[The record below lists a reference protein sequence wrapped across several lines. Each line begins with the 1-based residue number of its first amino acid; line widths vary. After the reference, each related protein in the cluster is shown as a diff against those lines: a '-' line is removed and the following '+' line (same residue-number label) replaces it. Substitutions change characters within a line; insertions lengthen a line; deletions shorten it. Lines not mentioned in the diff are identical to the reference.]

1 VPVFAYKGY
10 TSAGQSERG
19 RLEGTSEGAAY
30 ETLRA
35 MGLSVVEL
43 REAGAGASVP
53 WYRREVG
60 FGAGQIPLEAQ
71 AALAE
76 QMAVLF
82 RVRLPILEILRVLG
96 AGTQRRDVRGR
107 LERVARLVAEGLPF
121 AEAFAQAGPRVAPV
135 FTTLLRMGESSN
147 EMPDLLQDL
156 AKHLRSQQRL
166 RAQIAAALIYP
177 AVLVTVGIGVLV
189 LVSLTFAPALEPLF
203 QSRGL
208 APPTGLAVFLSL
220 RDLVANWGVWLGL
233 AVVAVPGLV
242 ALALRLARVRVVTR
256 LPVIGRLAQDTALLR
271 MTRGLELL
279 LRSGMSLP
287 DALDLLGTL
296 QPGAAHAAAMRA
308 AAESLRSGGRAH
320 EAFAQAPRLPLLFL
334 ELFRIGEETNTL
346 GAVLG
351 TLSEAL
357 AAQIESRIGRLLRAL
372 TPALT
377 LIVGALVGLLVH
389 AVMEAVFSVSD
400 LAF

>member
-1 VPVFAYKGY
+1 
-10 TSAGQSERG
+10 
-19 RLEGTSEGAAY
+19 
-30 ETLRA
+30 
-35 MGLSVVEL
+35 
-43 REAGAGASVP
+43 
-53 WYRREVG
+53 
-60 FGAGQIPLEAQ
+60 
-71 AALAE
+71 
-76 QMAVLF
+76 MAVLF

-107 LERVARLVAEGLPF
+107 LERVTRLVAEGLPF

-177 AVLVTVGIGVLV
+177 AVLVAVGIGVLV

-233 AVVAVPGLV
+233 VVV
-242 ALALRLARVRVVTR
+242 ALALRLARVGVVTR

-308 AAESLRSGGRAH
+308 AAERLRSGGRAY
-320 EAFAQAPRLPLLFL
+320 EAFAQAPRMPLLFL

-377 LIVGALVGLLVH
+377 LMVGALVGLLVH

>member
-1 VPVFAYKGY
+1 MPVFAYKSY
-10 TSAGQSERG
+10 TSAGQSENG
-19 RLEGTSEGAAY
+19 QLEGPSEGAAY

-35 MGLSVVEL
+35 MGLTIVEL
-43 REAGAGASVP
+43 RETSRATSVP
-53 WYRREVG
+53 WYRQEVG
-60 FGAGQIPLEAQ
+60 FGARQIPLEAQ
-71 AALAE
+71 IALAE

-107 LERVARLVAEGLPF
+107 LDRIGSLVAEGLPF
-121 AEAFAQAGPRVAPV
+121 AEAFAQVGPRVAPV
-135 FTTLLRMGESSN
+135 FTTLLRMGETSN

-156 AKHLRSQQRL
+156 AQHLRGQQKL
-166 RAQIAAALIYP
+166 RDQIAAALIYP
-177 AVLVTVGIGVLV
+177 AVLVAVGIGVLV

-203 QSRGL
+203 AARDL
-208 APPTGLAVFLSL
+208 APPAGLAVFLSL
-220 RDLVANWGVWLGL
+220 RDLMAAWGIWLGL
-233 AVVAVPGLV
+233 VLVAVPGL
-242 ALALRLARVRVVTR
+242 AMLARMQVATR
-256 LPVIGRLAQDTALLR
+256 LPVIGRLAHDTALLR

-287 DALDLLGTL
+287 DALDVLGTL
-296 QPGAAHAAAMRA
+296 QPGAAHAALMRA
-308 AAESLRSGGRAH
+308 AAERLRSGGRAH
-320 EAFAQAPRLPLLFL
+320 EAIADAPRIPLLFL

-351 TLSEAL
+351 TLSNAL

-389 AVMEAVFSVSD
+389 TVMAAVFSVSD

>member
-1 VPVFAYKGY
+1 MPVFAYKGY

-60 FGAGQIPLEAQ
+60 LGAGQIPLEAQ

-107 LERVARLVAEGLPF
+107 LERVTRLVAEGLPF

-177 AVLVTVGIGVLV
+177 AVLVAVGIGVLV

-233 AVVAVPGLV
+233 VVV
-242 ALALRLARVRVVTR
+242 ALALRLARVGVVTR

-308 AAESLRSGGRAH
+308 AAERLRSGGRAY
-320 EAFAQAPRLPLLFL
+320 EAFAQAPRMPLLFL

-377 LIVGALVGLLVH
+377 LMVGALVGLLVH